1 MIINV
6 KIDMII
12 DKLVVLGILDLI
24 DGIEIFFLE
33 LSLKVEFFK

>member
-6 KIDMII
+6 KIDMIV

-24 DGIEIFFLE
+24 DGIEIFFFE
-33 LSLKVEFFK
+33 LSVKVEFFK